1 VKHRDALSSRRHPSP
16 TDLLSSASIY
26 CRQAGLS
33 FDKLACH
40 EKGRCAPAA
49 RGAATPA
56 DPCQAGGVVQL
67 GPPAGHGE
75 QLRPR
80 GGGQLVLK
88 LLPFRRARSSTAPEQ
103 RTGPRCTSLLAAP
116 RLGLGQ
122 RPRCL
127 SVSAPQ
133 VRRTGRPGRH
143 GRRRVAG
150 RSLSALT
157 SLRNG
162 RRGAPP
168 GRAAHCSG
176 AAAAPRASHP
186 LLPCSRRRCAAAWP
200 VAGGLGRRR
209 RPADRP
215 VIGQRARNGRRWWRD
230 LALRL
235 AHAG

>member
-1 VKHRDALSSRRHPSP
+1 MR
-16 TDLLSSASIY
+16 
-26 CRQAGLS
+26 AG
-33 FDKLACH
+33 
-40 EKGRCAPAA
+40 RP
-49 RGAATPA
+49 RGAATPT
-56 DPCQAGGVVQL
+56 DPRQAGSGVQL
-67 GPPAGHGE
+67 GPPAGHGD
-75 QLRPR
+75 QLRPH

-168 GRAAHCSG
+168 GRAAHCSTT
-176 AAAAPRASHP
+176 AAAAPSVCLSSPAP
-186 LLPCSRRRCAAAWP
+186 LSSQPACVSRRELAPSHATNAHRYAR
-200 VAGGLGRRR
+200 AGR
-209 RPADRP
+209 
-215 VIGQRARNGRRWWRD
+215 
-230 LALRL
+230 
-235 AHAG
+235 